1 MDGIPLPSSVGP
13 AIRTPIRSGLGA
25 EYGERGQRAPH
36 PHLEVRVAQRP
47 PSAAVLVLH
56 GGRETGTEPPPAG
69 LLNLPG
75 TRMRPFVRAVAR
87 AAREDGDDILVT
99 QVRYAH
105 RGWNGAR
112 ADPFHDAV
120 AALDALREEA
130 GEELPVVLLGHSM
143 GARAALRAAGHPL
156 VRGVV
161 GLAPWCPPGDPV
173 TQLAGRD
180 VVLVHSNRDRM
191 TSPQATQSLTARARR
206 AGARSCMV
214 TVRGGDHAMIRRAA
228 AWHRLTTALVTGLLG
243 SGSLPGRVGEA
254 LALPPTAEATEGT
267 LDLDLDLGPGPFRVS
282 PVRGS

>member
-1 MDGIPLPSSVGP
+1 M
-13 AIRTPIRSGLGA
+13 
-25 EYGERGQRAPH
+25 
-36 PHLEVRVAQRP
+36 AQRP

-56 GGRETGTEPPPAG
+56 GGRETGTEPPPPG

-75 TRMRPFVRAVAR
+75 TRMRPFVRAVTR
-87 AAREDGDDILVT
+87 AAGEDVLVR

-105 RGWNGAR
+105 RGWNGTR
-112 ADPFHDAV
+112 ADPLGDTV

-130 GEELPVVLLGHSM
+130 GDGLPVVLLGHSM

-206 AGARSCMV
+206 AGARTCMV
-214 TVRGGDHAMIRRAA
+214 TVRGGDHAMLRRAS
-228 AWHRLTTALVTGLLG
+228 AWHRLTTGLVTGLLG
-243 SGSLPGRVGEA
+243 SGSLPGPVGEA
-254 LALPPTAEATEGT
+254 LALPPTAEATDGT
-267 LDLDLDLGPGPFRVS
+267 LDLDLDLDLGPLRARAGARP
-282 PVRGS
+282 

>member
-1 MDGIPLPSSVGP
+1 M
-13 AIRTPIRSGLGA
+13 
-25 EYGERGQRAPH
+25 
-36 PHLEVRVAQRP
+36 AQRP

-87 AAREDGDDILVT
+87 AAREAGDDILVT

-105 RGWNGAR
+105 RGWNGTR

-120 AALDALREEA
+120 AALDALREKA

-143 GARAALRAAGHPL
+143 GARAALRAGGHPL

-254 LALPPTAEATEGT
+254 LALPPMAEATEGT
-267 LDLDLDLGPGPFRVS
+267 LDLDLDLGPGPFQDRTGA
-282 PVRGS
+282 PR

>member
-1 MDGIPLPSSVGP
+1 M
-13 AIRTPIRSGLGA
+13 
-25 EYGERGQRAPH
+25 
-36 PHLEVRVAQRP
+36 AQRL

-56 GGRETGTEPPPAG
+56 GGRETGTEPPPPG
-69 LLNLPG
+69 PLNLPRL
-75 TRMRPFVRAVAR
+75 RMRPFVHAIERAVAEVPSR
-87 AAREDGDDILVT
+87 PDASDGPVLVR

-105 RGWNGAR
+105 RGWNGSR
-112 ADPFHDAV
+112 ADPFRDAV
-120 AALDALREEA
+120 AALDALGDEA
-130 GEELPVVLLGHSM
+130 GDVPVIMLGHSM

-206 AGARSCMV
+206 AGARTCMV
-214 TVRGGDHAMIRRAA
+214 TVRGGDHAMLRRAA

-243 SGSLPGRVGEA
+243 TGSLPGPVGEA
-254 LALPPTAEATEGT
+254 LTLPPTAEATEGT
-267 LDLDLDLGPGPFRVS
+267 LDLDRLRADLKAPAGCS
-282 PVRGS
+282 

>member
-1 MDGIPLPSSVGP
+1 M
-13 AIRTPIRSGLGA
+13 
-25 EYGERGQRAPH
+25 
-36 PHLEVRVAQRP
+36 AQRP

-56 GGRETGTEPPPAG
+56 GGRESGTGPPPSG

-75 TRMRPFVRAVAR
+75 TRMRPFVRALAR
-87 AAREDGDDILVT
+87 AARAAGDDILVRE
-99 QVRYAH
+99 VRYVH
-105 RGWNGAR
+105 RGWNGTR

-191 TSPQATQSLTARARR
+191 TSPQASQSLTARARR

-228 AWHRLTTALVTGLLG
+228 AWHRLTIALVTGLLG
-243 SGSLPGRVGEA
+243 SGSLPGPVAKA

-267 LDLDLDLGPGPFRVS
+267 LDLDTDLGPGPGPFQDRAGA
-282 PVRGS
+282 PR

>member
-1 MDGIPLPSSVGP
+1 MD
-13 AIRTPIRSGLGA
+13 
-25 EYGERGQRAPH
+25 
-36 PHLEVRVAQRP
+36 QRP

-56 GGRETGTEPPPAG
+56 GGRESGTEPPPAG
-69 LLNLPG
+69 VLNLPG
-75 TRMRPFVRAVAR
+75 VRMRPFVRAVAR
-87 AAREDGDDILVT
+87 TARAVGEDVLVR

-105 RGWNGAR
+105 RGWNGVR

-120 AALDALREEA
+120 AALDALRREA
-130 GEELPVVLLGHSM
+130 GDELPVVLLGHSM

-214 TVRGGDHAMIRRAA
+214 TVRGGDHAMIRRSA
-228 AWHRLTTALVTGLLG
+228 AWHRLTTVLVAGLLG
-243 SGSLPGRVGEA
+243 SGSLPGPVGEA

-267 LDLDLDLGPGPFRVS
+267 LDLDTDLDLGRGPGPFRDRTGA
-282 PVRGS
+282 PR

>member
-1 MDGIPLPSSVGP
+1 M
-13 AIRTPIRSGLGA
+13 
-25 EYGERGQRAPH
+25 
-36 PHLEVRVAQRP
+36 AQRP

-56 GGRETGTEPPPAG
+56 GGRESGTGPPPSG

-87 AAREDGDDILVT
+87 AARAAGDDILVT
-99 QVRYAH
+99 RVRYVH

-130 GEELPVVLLGHSM
+130 GDELPVVLLGHSM

-180 VVLVHSNRDRM
+180 VVLVHGNRDRV
-191 TSPQATQSLTARARR
+191 TSPQASQSFTARARR

-243 SGSLPGRVGEA
+243 SGSLPGPVGEA
-254 LALPPTAEATEGT
+254 LALPPTAEPTEGT
-267 LDLDLDLGPGPFRVS
+267 LDLDADLGPGPGPGPYQDRAGA
-282 PVRGS
+282 PR

>member
-1 MDGIPLPSSVGP
+1 M
-13 AIRTPIRSGLGA
+13 
-25 EYGERGQRAPH
+25 
-36 PHLEVRVAQRP
+36 AQRP

-56 GGRETGTEPPPAG
+56 GGRETGTGPPPPG
-69 LLNLPG
+69 PLNLPG
-75 TRMRPFVRAVAR
+75 VRMRPFVRGLVRSAR
-87 AAREDGDDILVT
+87 SAGEDVLVR

-105 RGWNGAR
+105 RGWNGVR

-120 AALDALREEA
+120 AALDVLREEV

-206 AGARSCMV
+206 AGARTCMV
-214 TVRGGDHAMIRRAA
+214 TVRGGDHAMLRRAA
-228 AWHRLTTALVTGLLG
+228 AWHRLTTRLVTGLLG
-243 SGSLPGRVGEA
+243 SGSLPEAVGGA
-254 LALPPTAEATEGT
+254 LALPATAEATEGT
-267 LDLDLDLGPGPFRVS
+267 LDLDLDLDLDLGLGPFRDRTDA
-282 PVRGS
+282 PR